1 MTRIKFIKD
10 KKKKKEPGAAA
21 RTSRAIKRAIRS
33 GKEVCIAAAIKWQGK
48 VWLGHRHGYCMEA
61 MRQEL
66 GWNMTGKQMM
76 RSHMF
81 NDQGFLTNR
90 GRYVGREEGFKL
102 QMAAKIPSA
111 AREQGDDYRN
121 GILFSEDLH

>member
-1 MTRIKFIKD
+1 MKKPRFIYD
-10 KKKKKEPGAAA
+10 RKKKKEPGAAA
-21 RTSRAIKRAIRS
+21 RTARAIKRAIKA
-33 GKEVCIAAAIKWQGK
+33 GKEVCIAAAIKWNGK
-48 VWLGHRHGYCMEA
+48 VWLGHRHGYCMEV

-66 GWNMTGKQMM
+66 GWNMTGKQIS

-81 NDQGFLTNR
+81 NEQGFLTNR

-102 QMAAKIPSA
+102 QKAAGIPSA